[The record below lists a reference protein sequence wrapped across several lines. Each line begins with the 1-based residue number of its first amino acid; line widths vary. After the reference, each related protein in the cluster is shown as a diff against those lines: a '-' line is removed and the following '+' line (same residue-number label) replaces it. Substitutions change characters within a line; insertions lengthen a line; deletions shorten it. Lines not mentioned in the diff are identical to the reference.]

1 MDPIKIYPTL
11 LTIKEAALFL
21 NVKESRIRTE
31 IFRRK
36 IPYVKIGALVRFR
49 KIDLEKWIE
58 SNIKNPFSINC
69 KNILI

>member
-1 MDPIKIYPTL
+1 MNSTNIDTAL
-11 LTIKEAALFL
+11 LTIKDAAMFL

-49 KIDLEKWIE
+49 RIDLEKWIE
-58 SNIKNPFSINC
+58 ANIKNPFSINC